1 MRRRDFI
8 GAIYG
13 IALASPGGAI
23 AQQSGKVWRIG
34 DVLPSDPAGHWA
46 QALEQHLAE
55 RGYVEGGNLVLL
67 NRFTGPQPDKI
78 EEAVVSL
85 APQVDLLVVWG
96 SIAGMAAKKFAG
108 GVPTVFLT
116 IGFPV
121 ELGLVRSLA
130 RPGGNI
136 TGITAEAALETYGK
150 RLQILKE
157 IVPGLKRSAV
167 LRAPDDPNVGFAM
180 TSLEQAARE
189 LAVTLFPV
197 DIRSAGDLEA
207 AFASMKKDEAGALIV
222 IATALA
228 VSLGREIADLALAAR
243 LPTCS
248 DKDGVMA
255 GALVS
260 LYPDRTAMT
269 GPAAV
274 QIDKIIKGTSPADIP
289 VEQPTR
295 YELDINLKTARLLNL
310 TIPPALLARA
320 DELIE

>member
-1 MRRRDFI
+1 
-8 GAIYG
+8 
-13 IALASPGGAI
+13 
-23 AQQSGKVWRIG
+23 
-34 DVLPSDPAGHWA
+34 VLSSTPERVGNWA
-46 QALEQHLAE
+46 QALEEDLADL
-55 RGYVEGGNLVLL
+55 GYFQGRNIMLL
-67 NRFTGPQPDKI
+67 TRYAGPQPENI
-78 EEAVVSL
+78 QEAIISL

-121 ELGLVRSLA
+121 ELGLVQSLA
-130 RPGGNI
+130 RPGGNM

-157 IVPGLKRSAV
+157 IVPDLKRAAV

-189 LAVTLFPV
+189 LAVTVFPV
-197 DIRSAGDLEA
+197 DIKSDDDLEA
-207 AFASMKKDEAGALIV
+207 AFASIAKDEAKALIV

-228 VSLGREIADLALAAR
+228 FTLGKQIADLALRAH

-248 DKDGVMA
+248 DKEGVMA

-260 LYPDRTAMT
+260 LYPDRVAMIR
-269 GPAAV
+269 PAAA
-274 QIDKIIKGTSPADIP
+274 QIDKIIKGTSPVDIP